1 MQRPG
6 QRVSGL
12 LFQFPHETEQKQSLS
27 RSDPL
32 YLGDSKIL
40 DVRPLFKVSVN
51 FATLLAPIRASL

>member
-12 LFQFPHETEQKQSLS
+12 LFRVLHETEQQQSLS

-40 DVRPLFKVSVN
+40 DAGLLFKVSVI
-51 FATLLAPIRASL
+51 FATLSSPQ